1 MGYPELS
8 RGDQGEDVKL
18 LQSLLNRVGAMLVA
32 DGDFGRGTERGVRY
46 AQELAGQANSGTATP
61 PLWQWLEEKP
71 EPYPL
76 LATNGVAFI
85 ASEETGGLSYYED
98 VTRWPHYPGHASG
111 VTIGIGF
118 DLRHNSEA
126 QFRLFWEGHLSRK
139 TLDELARDIGR
150 AGSEKRVKEL
160 KRLGIEIPF
169 AAAWEVFIDKTLPI
183 YYRQTEAIFPSLGRL
198 PELCRSVLVSIVFN
212 RGNSLDGP
220 TRKEMRA
227 IRDILARAAEPLQH
241 KRRVQMILEEVE
253 DQIVAMKRLWNP
265 ASGVYKRRQAE
276 ANLWRTGLKDW

>member
-8 RGDQGEDVKL
+8 RGDRGEEVKL
-18 LQSLLNRVGAMLVA
+18 LQSLLNRVGAMLIA
-32 DGDFGRGTERGVRY
+32 DGDFGSGTERGVRY
-46 AQELAGQANSGTATP
+46 AQELAGQQNTGTVTR
-61 PLWQWLEEKP
+61 PLWVWLEEKP
-71 EPYPL
+71 DPYPL
-76 LATNGVAFI
+76 LDTNGVAFI
-85 ASEETGGLSYYED
+85 ASEETGGLSYYQE
-98 VTRWPHYPGHASG
+98 VCRWPHYPGHASG

-118 DLRHNSEA
+118 DLRFNSDE
-126 QFRLFWEGHLSRK
+126 QFRQLWENHLPRK
-139 TLDELARDIGR
+139 AMDELARDIGR

-169 AAAWEVFIDKTLPI
+169 ASAWAVFIDKTLPL
-183 YYRQTEAIFPSLGRL
+183 YYLQTETIFPSLATL
-198 PELCRSVLVSIVFN
+198 PGLCRSVLVSIVFN

-220 TRKEMRA
+220 GRKEMRA
-227 IRDILARAAEPLQH
+227 IRDILARAADPHQH
-241 KRRVQMILEEVE
+241 KRRVKMILEEVE